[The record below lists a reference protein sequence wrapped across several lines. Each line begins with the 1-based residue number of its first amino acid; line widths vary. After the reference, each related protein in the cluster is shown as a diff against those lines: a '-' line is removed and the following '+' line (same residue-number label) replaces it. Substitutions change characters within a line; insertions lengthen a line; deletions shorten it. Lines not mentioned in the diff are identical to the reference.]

1 MTRYWLVKSEPSEYS
16 IDDLRAEPDQIACWD
31 GIRNY
36 QARNFM
42 RDEMT
47 VGDGVL
53 FYHSNASPPGVVGT
67 ATVAREAYPDHTQF
81 DPGDPHYDPKATED
95 APRWFMVDIR
105 FEEAFPR
112 LVPLS
117 ELKATPGLE
126 ELPLVRKGSRLS
138 IMPVSTA
145 EWEIIHRLAHP

>member
-1 MTRYWLVKSEPSEYS
+1 
-16 IDDLRAEPDQIACWD
+16 
-31 GIRNY
+31 
-36 QARNFM
+36 M

-53 FYHSNASPPGVVGT
+53 FYHSNANPPGVVGT

-81 DPGDPHYDPKATED
+81 DPDDPHHDPKATED

-105 FEEAFPR
+105 FEEVFPR

-138 IMPVSTA
+138 IMPVSPE
-145 EWEIIHRLAHP
+145 EWAIIHRLANPQERDQHATERNTR